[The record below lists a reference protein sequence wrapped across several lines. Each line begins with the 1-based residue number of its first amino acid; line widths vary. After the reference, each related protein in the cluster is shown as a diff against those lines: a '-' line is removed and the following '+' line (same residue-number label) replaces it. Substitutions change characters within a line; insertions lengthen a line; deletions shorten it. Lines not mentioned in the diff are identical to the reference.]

1 MNIQKIRTAIRS
13 GTKADPTAVDKL
25 ERGAMKAFAKRIK
38 KVSQGYIQLLNR
50 IPSEPVVN
58 KKYQFDLDPNYL
70 SIILRDGELMVD
82 EVLLQG
88 GEFNNFFFN
97 EYVSTAYERGT
108 AQEYANLAQQS
119 TAYAATQQSVA
130 TILLSEPYQLRMAL
144 VRARVF
150 EEMKGLSAQVKADM
164 ARILTDGIARGLNPR
179 EVARNLNEQSSIEI
193 RRANRVAR
201 TEITTALRRAR
212 MDEADE
218 ASEVL
223 NLETRQVHISALSP
237 TTRPNHASR
246 HGKIF
251 TTDEQRDWWARDGNS
266 INCKCSTVTILTDKE
281 GRPYNDTLL
290 NKLKEEK
297 EAMKER
303 GYQWAEE

>member
-1 MNIQKIRTAIRS
+1 MKIQKIRTAIRA

-25 ERGAMKAFAKRIK
+25 ERGAMKAFARRIK

-179 EVARNLNEQSSIEI
+179 EVARNLNEQSGIEI

-290 NKLKEEK
+290 NKLQEEK

>member
-1 MNIQKIRTAIRS
+1 MKIQKIRTAIRA

-130 TILLSEPYQLRMAL
+130 TVLLSEPYQLRMAL

-179 EVARNLNEQSSIEI
+179 EVARNLNEQSGIEI

-251 TTDEQRDWWARDGNS
+251 TTDEQRDWWAVDGNS

>member
-1 MNIQKIRTAIRS
+1 MKIQNIRTAIRA

-25 ERGAMKAFAKRIK
+25 ERGAMKAFARRIK

-179 EVARNLNEQSSIEI
+179 EVARNLNEQSGIEI

>member
-1 MNIQKIRTAIRS
+1 
-13 GTKADPTAVDKL
+13 
-25 ERGAMKAFAKRIK
+25 MKAFAKRIK

-164 ARILTDGIARGLNPR
+164 ARIFTDGIARGLNPR
-179 EVARNLNEQSSIEI
+179 EVARNLNEQSGIEI

-266 INCKCSTVTILTDKE
+266 INCKCSTVTILTNKE

>member
-1 MNIQKIRTAIRS
+1 MKIQKIRTAIRA

-179 EVARNLNEQSSIEI
+179 EVARNLNEQSGIEI

-251 TTDEQRDWWARDGNS
+251 TTDEQRDWWAIDGNS

-303 GYQWAEE
+303 GYQWTEE

>member
-1 MNIQKIRTAIRS
+1 MKIQKIRTAIRA

-25 ERGAMKAFAKRIK
+25 ERGAMKAFARRIK

-119 TAYAATQQSVA
+119 TAYSATQQSVA
-130 TILLSEPYQLRMAL
+130 TVLLSEPYQLRMAL

-179 EVARNLNEQSSIEI
+179 EVARNLNEQSGIEI

-251 TTDEQRDWWARDGNS
+251 TTDEQRDWWAVDGNS

>member
-1 MNIQKIRTAIRS
+1 MKIQKIRTAIRA

-179 EVARNLNEQSSIEI
+179 EVARNLNEQSGIEI

-218 ASEVL
+218 TSEFL

-251 TTDEQRDWWARDGNS
+251 TTDEQRDWWAVDGNS

>member
-1 MNIQKIRTAIRS
+1 MKIQKIRTAIRA

-25 ERGAMKAFAKRIK
+25 ERGAMKAFARRIK

-70 SIILRDGELMVD
+70 SIILRDGDLMVD

-179 EVARNLNEQSSIEI
+179 EVARNLNEQSGIEI

>member
-1 MNIQKIRTAIRS
+1 MKIQKIRTAIRA

-38 KVSQGYIQLLNR
+38 KVSQGYMQLLNR

-179 EVARNLNEQSSIEI
+179 EVARNLNEQSGIEI

-251 TTDEQRDWWARDGNS
+251 TTDEQRDWWAVDGNS
-266 INCKCSTVTILTDKE
+266 INCKCSTVTILTNKE

>member
-1 MNIQKIRTAIRS
+1 MKIQKIRTAIRA

-130 TILLSEPYQLRMAL
+130 TVLLSEPYQLRMAL

-179 EVARNLNEQSSIEI
+179 EVARNLNEQSGIEI

-251 TTDEQRDWWARDGNS
+251 TTDEQRDWWAVDGNS

-281 GRPYNDTLL
+281 GSPYNDTLL

>member
-1 MNIQKIRTAIRS
+1 MKIQKIRTAIRA

-25 ERGAMKAFAKRIK
+25 ERGAMKAFARRIK

-108 AQEYANLAQQS
+108 AQQYANLAQQS

-130 TILLSEPYQLRMAL
+130 TILLSQPYQLRMAL

-150 EEMKGLSAQVKADM
+150 EEMKGLSAQIKADM
-164 ARILTDGIARGLNPR
+164 ARVLTDGIARGLNPR
-179 EVARNLNEQSSIEI
+179 EVARNLNEQSGIEI
-193 RRANRVAR
+193 RRANRIAR
-201 TEITTALRRAR
+201 TEVTTALRRAR
-212 MDEADE
+212 LDEADE
-218 ASEVL
+218 AREML
-223 NLETRQVHISALSP
+223 GLETREVHISALSP
-237 TTRPNHASR
+237 TTRLNHASR

-303 GYQWAEE
+303 GYQWVEE

>member
-1 MNIQKIRTAIRS
+1 MKIQKIRTAIRA

-179 EVARNLNEQSSIEI
+179 EVARNLNDQSGIEI

-251 TTDEQRDWWARDGNS
+251 TTDEQRDWWAVDGNS
-266 INCKCSTVTILTDKE
+266 INCKCSTVTILTNKE

>member
-1 MNIQKIRTAIRS
+1 MKIQKIRTAIRV

-119 TAYAATQQSVA
+119 TVYAATQQSVA

-179 EVARNLNEQSSIEI
+179 EVARNLNEQSGIEI

-297 EAMKER
+297 ETMKER

>member
-1 MNIQKIRTAIRS
+1 
-13 GTKADPTAVDKL
+13 
-25 ERGAMKAFAKRIK
+25 MKAFAKRIK

-58 KKYQFDLDPNYL
+58 KKYQFELDPNYL

-97 EYVSTAYERGT
+97 GYVSTAYERGT
-108 AQEYANLAQQS
+108 TQQYANLAQQS

-130 TILLSEPYQLRMAL
+130 TILLSQPYQLRMAL

-150 EEMKGLSAQVKADM
+150 EEMKGLSAQIKADM
-164 ARILTDGIARGLNPR
+164 ARVLTDGIARGLNPR
-179 EVARNLNEQSSIEI
+179 EVARNLNEQSGIEI
-193 RRANRVAR
+193 RRANRIAR
-201 TEITTALRRAR
+201 TEVTTALRRAR
-212 MDEADE
+212 LDEADKARE
-218 ASEVL
+218 ML
-223 NLETRQVHISALSP
+223 GLETREVHISALSP
-237 TTRPNHASR
+237 TTRLNHASR
-246 HGKIF
+246 HGMIF

-266 INCKCSTVTILTDKE
+266 INCKCSTVTILTDKD

>member
-1 MNIQKIRTAIRS
+1 MKIQKIRTAIRA

-130 TILLSEPYQLRMAL
+130 TVLLSEPYQLRMAL

-179 EVARNLNEQSSIEI
+179 EVARNLNEQSGIEI

-218 ASEVL
+218 ASEAL

-251 TTDEQRDWWARDGNS
+251 TTDEQRDWWAVDGNS

>member
-1 MNIQKIRTAIRS
+1 MKIQKIRTAIRV

-179 EVARNLNEQSSIEI
+179 EVARNLNEQSGIEI

-266 INCKCSTVTILTDKE
+266 INCKCSTVTILTNKE

>member
-1 MNIQKIRTAIRS
+1 
-13 GTKADPTAVDKL
+13 
-25 ERGAMKAFAKRIK
+25 MKAFAKRIK

-97 EYVSTAYERGT
+97 ECVSTAYERGT
-108 AQEYANLAQQS
+108 AQQYANLAQQS

-130 TILLSEPYQLRMAL
+130 TILLSQPYQLRMAL

-150 EEMKGLSAQVKADM
+150 EEMKGLSAQIKADM
-164 ARILTDGIARGLNPR
+164 ARVLTDGIARGLNPR
-179 EVARNLNEQSSIEI
+179 EVARNLNEQSGVEI
-193 RRANRVAR
+193 RRANRIAR
-201 TEITTALRRAR
+201 TEVTTALRRAR
-212 MDEADE
+212 LDEADE
-218 ASEVL
+218 AREML
-223 NLETRQVHISALSP
+223 GLETREVHISALSP
-237 TTRPNHASR
+237 TTRLNHASR

>member
-1 MNIQKIRTAIRS
+1 MKIQKMRTAIRA

-58 KKYQFDLDPNYL
+58 KKYQFDLDLNYL

-119 TAYAATQQSVA
+119 TAYATTQQSVA
-130 TILLSEPYQLRMAL
+130 MILLSEPYQLRMAL

-179 EVARNLNEQSSIEI
+179 EVARNLNEQSGIEI

-251 TTDEQRDWWARDGNS
+251 TTDEQRDWWAIDGNS

-281 GRPYNDTLL
+281 GRPYNDALL

>member
-1 MNIQKIRTAIRS
+1 
-13 GTKADPTAVDKL
+13 
-25 ERGAMKAFAKRIK
+25 MKAFAKRMK
-38 KVSQGYIQLLNR
+38 KVSQGYIRLLNR

-179 EVARNLNEQSSIEI
+179 EVARNLNEQSGIEI

-251 TTDEQRDWWARDGNS
+251 TTDEQRDWWAIDGNS

-303 GYQWAEE
+303 GYQWTEE

>member
-25 ERGAMKAFAKRIK
+25 ERGAMKVFARRIK

-82 EVLLQG
+82 EVILQG

-179 EVARNLNEQSSIEI
+179 EVARNLNEQSGIEI

-223 NLETRQVHISALSP
+223 NFETRQVHISALSP

>member
-1 MNIQKIRTAIRS
+1 MKIQKIRTAIRA

-119 TAYAATQQSVA
+119 TVYAATQQSVA

-179 EVARNLNEQSSIEI
+179 EVARNLNEQSGIEI

-218 ASEVL
+218 VSEVL

>member
-1 MNIQKIRTAIRS
+1 
-13 GTKADPTAVDKL
+13 
-25 ERGAMKAFAKRIK
+25 
-38 KVSQGYIQLLNR
+38 
-50 IPSEPVVN
+50 
-58 KKYQFDLDPNYL
+58 
-70 SIILRDGELMVD
+70 
-82 EVLLQG
+82 
-88 GEFNNFFFN
+88 
-97 EYVSTAYERGT
+97 
-108 AQEYANLAQQS
+108 
-119 TAYAATQQSVA
+119 

-179 EVARNLNEQSSIEI
+179 EVARNLNEQSGIEI

>member
-1 MNIQKIRTAIRS
+1 MKIQKIRTAIRA

-150 EEMKGLSAQVKADM
+150 EGMKGLSAQVKADM

-218 ASEVL
+218 ASEIL

-251 TTDEQRDWWARDGNS
+251 TTDEQRDWWAIDGNS

>member
-1 MNIQKIRTAIRS
+1 MKIQKIRTAIRA

-70 SIILRDGELMVD
+70 SIILSDGELMVD

-119 TAYAATQQSVA
+119 TVYAATQQSVA

-179 EVARNLNEQSSIEI
+179 EVARNLNEQSGIEI

>member
-1 MNIQKIRTAIRS
+1 MKIQKIRTAIRA

-179 EVARNLNEQSSIEI
+179 EVARNLNEQSGIEI

-212 MDEADE
+212 MDEADK

>member
-1 MNIQKIRTAIRS
+1 MKIQNIRTAIRA

-179 EVARNLNEQSSIEI
+179 EVARNLNEQSGIEI

-251 TTDEQRDWWARDGNS
+251 TTDEQRDWWAVDGNS

>member
-1 MNIQKIRTAIRS
+1 MKIQKIRTAIRA

-82 EVLLQG
+82 EVLLHG

-179 EVARNLNEQSSIEI
+179 EVARNLNEQSGIEI

-251 TTDEQRDWWARDGNS
+251 TTDEQRDWWAVDGNS

-297 EAMKER
+297 EAMRER

>member
-1 MNIQKIRTAIRS
+1 MKIQKIRTAIRA

-25 ERGAMKAFAKRIK
+25 ERGAMKAFAKRMK
-38 KVSQGYIQLLNR
+38 KVSQGYIRLLNR

-119 TAYAATQQSVA
+119 AAYAATQQSVA

-179 EVARNLNEQSSIEI
+179 EVARNLNEQSGIEI

-223 NLETRQVHISALSP
+223 NLETRQAHISALSP
-237 TTRPNHASR
+237 TTRPNHAAR

-281 GRPYNDTLL
+281 GRPHNDTLL

>member
-1 MNIQKIRTAIRS
+1 MKIQKIRTAIRA

-25 ERGAMKAFAKRIK
+25 ERGAMKAFAKRMK

-130 TILLSEPYQLRMAL
+130 TVLLSEPYQLRMAL

-179 EVARNLNEQSSIEI
+179 EVARNLNEQSGIEI

-218 ASEVL
+218 ASEAL

>member
-1 MNIQKIRTAIRS
+1 MKIQKIRTAIRV

-179 EVARNLNEQSSIEI
+179 EVARNLNEQSGIEI

-266 INCKCSTVTILTDKE
+266 INCKCSTVTILTNKE

-297 EAMKER
+297 GAMKER

>member
-1 MNIQKIRTAIRS
+1 MKIQKIRAAIRA

-130 TILLSEPYQLRMAL
+130 TVLLSEPYQLRMAL

-179 EVARNLNEQSSIEI
+179 EVARNLNEQSGIEI

-212 MDEADE
+212 MDESDE

-251 TTDEQRDWWARDGNS
+251 TTDEQRDWWAIDGNS

>member
-1 MNIQKIRTAIRS
+1 MKIQKIRTAIRA

-119 TAYAATQQSVA
+119 TVYAATQQSVA

-179 EVARNLNEQSSIEI
+179 EVARNLNEQSDIEI

-223 NLETRQVHISALSP
+223 NLETRQVHISALSQ

-251 TTDEQRDWWARDGNS
+251 TTDEQRDWWAVDGNS

>member
-1 MNIQKIRTAIRS
+1 MKIQKIRTAIRA

-25 ERGAMKAFAKRIK
+25 ERGAMKAFAKRMK
-38 KVSQGYIQLLNR
+38 KVSQGYIRLLNR

-130 TILLSEPYQLRMAL
+130 TILLSDPYQLRMAL

-179 EVARNLNEQSSIEI
+179 EVARNLNEQSGIEI

-251 TTDEQRDWWARDGNS
+251 TTDEQRDWWAIDGNS

-303 GYQWAEE
+303 GYQWTEE

>member
-1 MNIQKIRTAIRS
+1 MKIQKIRTAIRA

-25 ERGAMKAFAKRIK
+25 ERGSMKAFAKRIK

-179 EVARNLNEQSSIEI
+179 EVARNLNEQSGIEI

>member
-1 MNIQKIRTAIRS
+1 MKIQKIRTAIRA

-25 ERGAMKAFAKRIK
+25 ERGSMKAFAKRIK

-70 SIILRDGELMVD
+70 STILRDGELMVD

-179 EVARNLNEQSSIEI
+179 EVARNLNEQSGIEI

>member
-1 MNIQKIRTAIRS
+1 MKIQKIRTAIRA

-25 ERGAMKAFAKRIK
+25 ERGAMKAFAKCMK
-38 KVSQGYIQLLNR
+38 KVSQGYIRLLNR

-108 AQEYANLAQQS
+108 AQEHANLAQQS

-179 EVARNLNEQSSIEI
+179 EVARNLNEQSGIEI

-237 TTRPNHASR
+237 TTRPNHAAR

-281 GRPYNDTLL
+281 GRPHNDTLL

>member
-1 MNIQKIRTAIRS
+1 MKIQKIRTAIRV

-179 EVARNLNEQSSIEI
+179 EVARNLNEQSGIEI

-297 EAMKER
+297 ETMKER

>member
-1 MNIQKIRTAIRS
+1 MKIQKIRTAIRA

-130 TILLSEPYQLRMAL
+130 TVLLSEPYQLRMAL

-179 EVARNLNEQSSIEI
+179 EVARNLNEQSGIEI

-246 HGKIF
+246 HGKMF

-266 INCKCSTVTILTDKE
+266 INCKCSTVTILTDKD

>member
-1 MNIQKIRTAIRS
+1 MKIQKIRTAIRA

-179 EVARNLNEQSSIEI
+179 EVARNLNEQSGIEI

-237 TTRPNHASR
+237 TTRLNHASR